1 MGIPVCTLKLRVVVL
16 GILARGSVRGHVE
29 MPGDYR
35 EVYKRSQGMP
45 RTCPVGFTSR
55 RSGMLSGHLG
65 NGTKRYGILRYGYRT
80 VLGILVLAGGE
91 SVSI

>member
-1 MGIPVCTLKLRVVVL
+1 MWKCPGITGKFTRGLKACQGPTLL
-16 GILARGSVRGHVE
+16 GLQVAGAE
-29 MPGDYR
+29 
-35 EVYKRSQGMP
+35 K
-45 RTCPVGFTSR
+45 
-55 RSGMLSGHLG
+55 LSGHLG